1 MWLRHLVE
9 YGALLNTKENALLR
23 FTSSDKKMIF
33 QIVVYIIPIMP
44 TPSLRLIKSPIPTP
58 SPYKM
63 ILNKS
68 PSMSKS
74 PERTLPPLS
83 LKVSPSYSPSKTP
96 YPSLSP
102 SSTPSLSSSPSPS
115 PTPLS
120 IFTINETKILII
132 VVLFVA
138 FIFRTVISKIIK
150 KNKPKVKLDYPS
162 NSPRNLYS
170 VDFKSNQF
178 NQQINPTAYNR
189 LNLIR
194 RSGSSTS
201 LTNSGDVTPV
211 PSNLNFQ

>member
-1 MWLRHLVE
+1 
-9 YGALLNTKENALLR
+9 
-23 FTSSDKKMIF
+23 MIF
-33 QIVVYIIPIMP
+33 QIIVYIIPIMP

-96 YPSLSP
+96 YPTLSP

-138 FIFRTVISKIIK
+138 FIFRTVISKMIK
-150 KNKPKVKLDYPS
+150 KNKPKVKVDYPS
-162 NSPRNLYS
+162 NSPSNLYS